1 MINPES
7 NHFLSYDLLE
17 INPQEIFKSKRK
29 QELAIFELSKG
40 IACMI
45 KENNPSTFQRLCEIF
60 EETCRKLSKK

>member
-17 INPQEIFKSKRK
+17 INPQEIFKSKRE
-29 QELAIFELSKG
+29 QELAVFELSKG

-45 KENNPSTFQRLCEIF
+45 LTNLKN
-60 EETCRKLSKK
+60 K